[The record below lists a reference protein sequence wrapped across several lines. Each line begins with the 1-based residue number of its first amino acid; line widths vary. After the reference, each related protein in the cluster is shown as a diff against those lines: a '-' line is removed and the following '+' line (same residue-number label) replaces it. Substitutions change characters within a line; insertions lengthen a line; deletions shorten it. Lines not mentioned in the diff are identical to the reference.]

1 MTQTQIEAPESTQ
14 VWNSA
19 ILEQKYFCNKSGE
32 VFCIDIMASN
42 ADTWQEEIAFDW
54 EEISQELA
62 MTMVTPPDIYHAWD
76 AVKKQWQTNDEL
88 QGQKQ
93 RDEEAIKQAQ
103 ITSLLAKAA
112 QRISEYQ
119 DLKDFADTEEETA
132 AGETGYNLWRQ
143 YRATLLKYQKGLIPE
158 MPAQP
163 E

>member
-1 MTQTQIEAPESTQ
+1 MTQAQIEAAESTQ

-19 ILEQKYFCNKSGE
+19 ILEQKYFCNPTGG

-42 ADTWQEEIAFDW
+42 SDTWQEEIAPDW

-62 MTMVTPPDIYHAWD
+62 LTMVTPPDIYHVWD

-88 QGQKQ
+88 QGEKQ
-93 RDEEAIKQAQ
+93 RDEDAIKQAQ

-119 DLKDFADTEEETA
+119 DLKDFADTEEEA
-132 AGETGYNLWRQ
+132 EAGESGYNLWRQ
-143 YRATLLKYQKGLIPE
+143 YRAT
-158 MPAQP
+158 
-163 E
+163 